1 VFDPTDANLDGDPRA
16 WISNLTVDASQ
27 RGRGLGRAMLVAG
40 LRFLRA
46 RGAGS
51 ITLGV
56 DAGDPAPLR
65 LYQSVGF
72 VTVSSMEAWDK
83 SLES

>member
-1 VFDPTDANLDGDPRA
+1 
-16 WISNLTVDASQ
+16 
-27 RGRGLGRAMLVAG
+27 MLLAG
-40 LRFLRA
+40 LRFLRS

-72 VTVSSMEAWDK
+72 KTFSSTHAWDK
-83 SLES
+83 SLRT

>member
-1 VFDPTDANLDGDPRA
+1 MFDPTDQNPDGAPRA

-27 RGRGLGRAMLVAG
+27 RGRGLGRAMLLAG
-40 LRFLRA
+40 LHSLRA
-46 RGAGS
+46 RGATS
-51 ITLGV
+51 VTLGV

-72 VTVSSMEAWDK
+72 ETVSSMGVWDK
-83 SLES
+83 KLSA